1 MLRTSNKVVHPELSY
16 IINGLLFEIHN
27 ALGRFC
33 REKQYGDALATLM
46 DERNVNYEREK
57 ALPLKFVGNRFTNK
71 ADFIVNK
78 QILLELKAKPT
89 ITKDDYYQVQRYLEA
104 ADLRL
109 GIVANFRN
117 KYLKPTRIIRS
128 NSYNS

>member
-1 MLRTSNKVVHPELSY
+1 MPIMLRTSNKVVHPELSY

-78 QILLELKAKPT
+78 QILLEL
-89 ITKDDYYQVQRYLEA
+89 IQRYLEA